1 MYRVA
6 KKTRKNTQN
15 YCLSCKYC
23 KTNDEP
29 DKFKNCFAEC
39 IAPNKVIIGIFNTK
53 DFYCKEYKNFNEM
66 SEKEKNKLIESIEQE
81 KEIKAFKEY
90 AKKYFDKK
98 KAKIL
103 IAEKVAKK
111 K

>member
-1 MYRVA
+1 
-6 KKTRKNTQN
+6 
-15 YCLSCKYC
+15 
-23 KTNDEP
+23 
-29 DKFKNCFAEC
+29 
-39 IAPNKVIIGIFNTK
+39 
-53 DFYCKEYKNFNEM
+53 M

-111 K
+111 NNKEQNNDR